1 MLAELAKQSNIEVYD
16 FHDFFYE
23 QMKNHEVKVKFSRD
37 MKIYF
42 EGWEEELT
50 EVENGGDLIINH
62 IDGVEE

>member
-1 MLAELAKQSNIEVYD
+1 MMD
-16 FHDFFYE
+16 R
-23 QMKNHEVKVKFSRD
+23 EVKIKFSRD

-62 IDGVEE
+62 VNGIEE